1 MPLTFAAQIAPRNQ
15 VVWQL
20 ALDGQSVGVLE
31 RKQKAATF

>member
-20 ALDGQSVGVLE
+20 ALDWQSAGVFE

>member
-1 MPLTFAAQIAPRNQ
+1 MHLTFAAQIAPRNQ

-20 ALDGQSVGVLE
+20 ALDWQSTSVLE